1 MPEAVDHQGA
11 TALHVAAEKGMIE
24 VCWLLLKSA
33 GLHILHMK
41 NHTGLTPLDLCNQG
55 NTFRSVE
62 NQWKF
67 KGSNLHDLFISLR
80 VVAKMWKF
88 I

>member
-1 MPEAVDHQGA
+1 MHLGLFFLCHMIMLNQRCTPEAVDHQGA

-62 NQWKF
+62 NQ
-67 KGSNLHDLFISLR
+67 
-80 VVAKMWKF
+80 
-88 I
+88 